1 MRIAFTTL
9 GCKINQYDTDRMRQ
23 ELVSSGG
30 TIVPFD
36 APADIY
42 IINTCSVT
50 AKTDYQCRQAIR
62 SAVRTAHGA
71 KVVVTGCYAQ
81 TRPDEIRT
89 IPGVDLV
96 IGNTEKERIREH
108 VRSFFPGAGGGE
120 SVRSRS
126 EDRAGTIPG
135 ARTRGFL
142 KIQDGCDSCCSYC
155 IVPRAR
161 GRSRSVPEHRVVHL
175 FEELIGKGDPEIV
188 LSGVHIGMYGKDL
201 LPPTSLTNLLP
212 VLLRRR
218 GSARI
223 RLSSIEPREITEGII
238 DLLGQGICRHLHV
251 PLQSGDDAVLR
262 SMNRE
267 YSSGF
272 YRDLL
277 ARIAERVPGIALG
290 ADVMV
295 GFPGEG
301 DAEFGNTCRLIEE
314 SPLTHLHVFSFSP
327 RPGTPAAE
335 MRGQVP
341 ESVKKERSG
350 ILRELGR
357 RNLFELGRRFLH
369 KTLSVVIEEKRDAT
383 NGYLTGLSDNYIR
396 IAIRD
401 AGPDNIGKELPVTI
415 TEVNKDCICGVLIP
429 GKSRD

>member
-9 GCKINQYDTDRMRQ
+9 GCKINQYDTDLMRT

-62 SAVRTAHGA
+62 SAVRNAHGA
-71 KVVVTGCYAQ
+71 KIVVTGCYAE

-96 IGNTEKERIREH
+96 IGNAEKERIREH
-108 VRSFFPGAGGGE
+108 VRSFFTGAGGGE
-120 SVRSRS
+120 TSRTD
-126 EDRAGTIPG
+126 DRAGTSPG
-135 ARTRGFL
+135 NRTRGFL
-142 KIQDGCDSCCSYC
+142 KIQDGCDSSCSYC
-155 IVPRAR
+155 IVPHAR
-161 GRSRSVPEHRVVHL
+161 GRSRSVPEHRVIHL
-175 FEELIGKGDPEIV
+175 FEELLAKRVPEVV

-201 LPPTSLTNLLP
+201 LPSTSLTDLLHT
-212 VLLRRR
+212 LQKRR

-223 RLSSIEPREITEGII
+223 RLSSIEPREITDGII
-238 DLLGQGICRHLHV
+238 DLLGQGVCRHLHV

-262 SMNRE
+262 AMNRE
-267 YSSGF
+267 YTSGF

-277 ARIAERVPGIALG
+277 ARIAERLPGIALG

-301 DAEFGNTCRLIEE
+301 DAEFRNTCRLVEE
-314 SPLTHLHVFSFSP
+314 TPLTHLHVFSYSP

-341 ESVKKERSG
+341 EPVKKERSM

-357 RNLFELGRRFLH
+357 SRLFELRKRFLN

-383 NGYLTGLSDNYIR
+383 NGKLTGLSDNYIR
-396 IAIRD
+396 MAVSD
-401 AGPDNIGKELPVTI
+401 ASPEDIGKELQVFVTD
-415 TEVNKDCICGVLIP
+415 VSKDSTCGVLVP